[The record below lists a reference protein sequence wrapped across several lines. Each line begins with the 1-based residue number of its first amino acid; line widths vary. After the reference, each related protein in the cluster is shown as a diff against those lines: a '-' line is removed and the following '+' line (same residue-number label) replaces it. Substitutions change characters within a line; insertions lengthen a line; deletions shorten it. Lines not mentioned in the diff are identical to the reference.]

1 MEMSQ
6 GNSLHSYLNPTKMS
20 FYFIFLQNCRTSPVW
35 GKGGGYQWKGGGCG
49 EAWEGEYGANTCT
62 HVCKCKMRPV
72 DMIPGMGGREKAVKG
87 RNSSMIYYI
96 FDTL

>member
-1 MEMSQ
+1 
-6 GNSLHSYLNPTKMS
+6 
-20 FYFIFLQNCRTSPVW
+20 
-35 GKGGGYQWKGGGCG
+35 
-49 EAWEGEYGANTCT
+49 
-62 HVCKCKMRPV
+62 MRPV